1 MKRLIQIAVIVLAG
15 MLCGTLDAQTNTPTV
30 TVTIAPLKVAA
41 VASVTPTA
49 LGVPPG
55 TSGTLTYTVAAPS
68 GSTTVPT
75 GKVELLGK
83 DPSTGAWLLVNTFTL
98 VNGQATCTYPV
109 PSTTPAGT
117 YTVELA
123 YGGDTN
129 YLASKDYQ

>member
-1 MKRLIQIAVIVLAG
+1 MKRIVQIAVIALAG
-15 MLCGTLDAQTNTPTV
+15 MLCGALDAQTNTPTV

-41 VASVTPTA
+41 VASVTPTT
-49 LGVPPG
+49 LGLPPG
-55 TSGTLTYTVAAPS
+55 TSGTVTYTVAAPS

-83 DPSTGAWLLVNTFTL
+83 DPSSGAWLLVNTFPL

-109 PSTTPAGT
+109 PTTTPAGS

-123 YGGDTN
+123 YSGDGN
-129 YLASKDYQ
+129 YLASAAYQ